1 MSASLGPDAPVLV
14 LDALALLP
22 PLERQ
27 VLVLHDLAGLSVL
40 ELADRLDRPPT
51 TVATQLVHG
60 RAVLASHLR
69 RSA

>member
-1 MSASLGPDAPVLV
+1 MKV
-14 LDALALLP
+14 LDALELLP

-27 VLVLHDLAGLSVL
+27 VVVLHDVAGLTVP
-40 ELADRLDRPPT
+40 ELAVRLDRPPA